1 MRKSD
6 AARIAALL
14 RPASH
19 ILITAHRDPDGD
31 SIGCQ
36 MAFHEYWTTQKK
48 GTADIVDH
56 GSLPRKY
63 RFLDP
68 DGLFRSP
75 QQIKKKGR
83 RTPWDAVV
91 VFECSSLDRIGSVQS
106 LLTDGLPIV
115 NLDHHRQNSKFGTVN
130 VLDPTAAACGE
141 MLYDLLRFW
150 KAQITP
156 TMARQLAAAIVTDT
170 GRFHY
175 HSTTPRTLKLTA
187 ELMRLGADLTNL
199 TDQIYY
205 SYKVNEFR
213 LVQHVLGNAQL
224 KADGKVCLLTLRAAD
239 RRRFGVPMRELEG
252 LVEYTLY
259 LRGVRVGALLKEVG
273 PSRTKV
279 SLRSTDSSDVSEIAR
294 HFGGGGHF
302 NASGCTIELPLNRAA
317 AALTRVIGP
326 LRGRPKPRHAD

>member
-6 AARIAALL
+6 AGKIAALL

-31 SIGCQ
+31 SLGCQ
-36 MAFHEYWTTQKK
+36 MAFHEYWTAQKK

-68 DGLFRSP
+68 KGLIRSP
-75 QQIKKKGR
+75 RQIKR
-83 RTPWDAVV
+83 PVRWDAAV

-115 NLDHHRQNSKFGTVN
+115 NIDHHGQNSLFGSVN

-141 MLYDLLRFW
+141 MVYDLLRFW
-150 KAQITP
+150 HARITP
-156 TMARQLAAAIVTDT
+156 HMAQQLAAAILTDT
-170 GRFHY
+170 GRFHF
-175 HSTTPRTLKLTA
+175 HSTSPKTLELTA
-187 ELMRLGADLTNL
+187 KLMRLGADLTAL

-205 SYKVNEFR
+205 SYNIHHFR
-213 LVQHVLGNAQL
+213 LVQHVLGTAQMR
-224 KADGKVCLLTLRAAD
+224 AGGKVCLLTLRIAD

-252 LVEYTLY
+252 IVDYTLY
-259 LRGVRVGALLKEVG
+259 LRGVKVGALLKELS
-273 PSRTKV
+273 PRKTKV
-279 SLRSTDSSDVSEIAR
+279 SLRSSDSSNVAEIAR
-294 HFGGGGHF
+294 HFGGGGHR
-302 NASGCTIELPLNRAA
+302 NASGCTIDLPLKEAV
-317 AALTRVIGP
+317 AALARAIGP
-326 LRGRPKPRHAD
+326 LRGTRNARHAS